1 MAKVTDEEF
10 KEIQALR
17 DSFIEVITATGEL
30 HLSRIVLEK
39 QIKETEEE
47 LRVQELKFAETQDKE
62 RVLLEKFK
70 QKYGTG
76 NIDMETG
83 EITV

>member
-1 MAKVTDEEF
+1 MNKVTDEEF
-10 KEIQALR
+10 QEIQALR

-30 HLSRIVLEK
+30 HLGKVVLE
-39 QIKETEEE
+39 QQLKETDEE
-47 LRVQELKFAETQDKE
+47 LRVQELKFAEIQDKE

-76 NIDMETG
+76 NINMETG

>member
-1 MAKVTDEEF
+1 MTKVTDEEF
-10 KEIQALR
+10 TEIQALR

-30 HLSRIVLEK
+30 HLSRIVLEQQLK
-39 QIKETEEE
+39 DTDEE
-47 LRVQELKFAETQDKE
+47 LKAQELKFSEIRNTE